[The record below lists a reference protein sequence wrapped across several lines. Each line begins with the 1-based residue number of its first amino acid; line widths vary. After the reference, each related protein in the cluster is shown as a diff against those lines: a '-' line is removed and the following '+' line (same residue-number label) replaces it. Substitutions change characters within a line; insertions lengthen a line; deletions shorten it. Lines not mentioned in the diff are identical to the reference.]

1 LYYKKAVEGEMKK
14 LLMVG
19 LGLTVLL
26 GLTACGKE
34 ALTSRAKIQR
44 DSCPLYFA
52 SENLCAEIR
61 WVKGPSA
68 DVKSEFTVAFWKKDE
83 SSSTGSLTEPQGQV
97 GAFLRMTCCGSVS
110 FPKVNKL
117 AEGKYAVT
125 DASFAPGKWEVYVQL
140 KQGEQVEKQFV
151 KVQVDD

>member
-1 LYYKKAVEGEMKK
+1 MKK
-14 LLMVG
+14 LIILA
-19 LGLTVLL
+19 LGFTVLL
-26 GLTACGKE
+26 GLNGCGKE
-34 ALTSRAKIQR
+34 DLTSRAKIQR

-52 SENLCAEIR
+52 SENLCAEIK

-83 SSSTGSLTEPQGQV
+83 SSSAGQLTEPKSQV

-110 FPKVNKL
+110 FPTVNKL

>member
-1 LYYKKAVEGEMKK
+1 
-14 LLMVG
+14 
-19 LGLTVLL
+19 
-26 GLTACGKE
+26 
-34 ALTSRAKIQR
+34 
-44 DSCPLYFA
+44 
-52 SENLCAEIR
+52 
-61 WVKGPSA
+61 
-68 DVKSEFTVAFWKKDE
+68 
-83 SSSTGSLTEPQGQV
+83 
-97 GAFLRMTCCGSVS
+97 MTCCGSVS

>member
-1 LYYKKAVEGEMKK
+1 MKK
-14 LLMVG
+14 LIGVG
-19 LGLTVLL
+19 LGLSLL
-26 GLTACGKE
+26 VGLASCGKE
-34 ALTSRAKIQR
+34 VPTSSVRFQR
-44 DSCPLYFA
+44 DSCPLYFV

-68 DVKSEFTVAFWKKDE
+68 DVKSEFTVVFWKKEE
-83 SSSTGSLTEPQGQV
+83 SPSTGSVTEPQGQV

-117 AEGKYAVT
+117 AEGQYAVT

-140 KQGEQVEKQFV
+140 KQGEQVDKQFV